1 MRNLLILSL
10 VFLVGCT
17 AVPVKRNFPSI
28 PPSLEKSCNVLEE
41 VQNTTKLSDVLIVVT
56 NNYTI
61 YHECKIKVETWQQW
75 YKEQKQIFESV
86 K

>member
-1 MRNLLILSL
+1 
-10 VFLVGCT
+10 
-17 AVPVKRNFPSI
+17 
-28 PPSLEKSCNVLEE
+28 
-41 VQNTTKLSDVLIVVT
+41 LIVVT

>member
-1 MRNLLILSL
+1 MKTLLILSL
-10 VFLVGCT
+10 SFLVGCS
-17 AVPVKRNFPSI
+17 AVPVKRNFPST
-28 PPSLEKSCNVLEE
+28 PPSLEKSCSELEE
-41 VQNTTKLSDVLIVVT
+41 IQKTTKLSDVLIVVT
-56 NNYTI
+56 NNYTL